1 MSLTCSEVE
10 MLDNNQYMLY
20 LPLSLRKVMWRCEAR
35 VELEG
40 GRGGERGR
48 GELVDE
54 WLAKDGWEE
63 GGQRRAHGGG
73 DRGGQ
78 GAESGQHFVPSC
90 PPRSEA
96 NKCRLQSS

>member
-1 MSLTCSEVE
+1 
-10 MLDNNQYMLY
+10 
-20 LPLSLRKVMWRCEAR
+20 MWRCEAR

-40 GRGGERGR
+40 GRGGERSW

-54 WLAKDGWEE
+54 WLAEDGWEE
-63 GGQRRAHGGG
+63 GGQRRADGGG
-73 DRGGQ
+73 DGGGQ